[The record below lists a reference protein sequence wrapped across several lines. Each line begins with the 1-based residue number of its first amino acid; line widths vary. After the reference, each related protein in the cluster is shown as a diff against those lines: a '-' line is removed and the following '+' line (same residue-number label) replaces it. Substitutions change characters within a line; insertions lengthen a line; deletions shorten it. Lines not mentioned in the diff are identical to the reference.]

1 MGQQQILFLILAI
14 CVIGIAV
21 TVGVIKVQQG
31 DLDDRREVVI
41 AELERLASKA
51 QEYYRRPA
59 HDGGGDSSFIQLTAR
74 PQGIKM
80 LTDAPSSNYGD
91 FSVRISRTSSYVQL
105 IGVGLDR
112 GLDPHYPVRIMM
124 TVWPESTAATILN

>member
-1 MGQQQILFLILAI
+1 VGQQQILFLILAI

-51 QEYYRRPA
+51 RV
-59 HDGGGDSSFIQLTAR
+59 
-74 PQGIKM
+74 IK
-80 LTDAPSSNYGD
+80 L
-91 FSVRISRTSSYVQL
+91 
-105 IGVGLDR
+105 
-112 GLDPHYPVRIMM
+112 
-124 TVWPESTAATILN
+124 W